1 MSKMS
6 ETEDSIDAWAAR
18 NKPQDHSGRAL
29 PLRGSSART
38 SSPAAPSRGPDEAVS
53 NRSRLS
59 TTFLGIGASIAVF
72 LRAVYGFTIFLP
84 EWQNGAHPEI
94 AMTAWIILF
103 FVILLSVISTNVLG
117 LRMSSGLFVCCVAL
131 LVLVLSLDLWS
142 IWERHNIGE
151 YASAGLTA
159 TMALLLFLTMRRSA
173 EILISA
179 GGLGLILIIAIGV
192 NTPLRPET
200 LPAQIGALGLALLPV
215 MIGVYLTGGFSS
227 MVASELERVLAQSTL
242 KSPRL
247 SSGFLAT
254 EELARLDLEAEEIL
268 DAVATGSKTLPL
280 APETAMRASEIA
292 TKLRFHLLEGRRETW
307 LHHAVTESAP
317 LGRAVH
323 LTDDGSFAGL
333 LDAQQRQGLLEALWL
348 FVNETDTAVALPTLE
363 IVIGSELVASQ
374 SSSDNML
381 VIPISLVVEGISRRN
396 VDSSIWDS
404 VNKIGK
410 FRDSVLNDRLKID
423 IECRVDNPV

>member
-6 ETEDSIDAWAAR
+6 ETEDSIDAWEAR
-18 NKPQDHSGRAL
+18 NSEDRHTPRASSS
-29 PLRGSSART
+29 RGSDGT
-38 SSPAAPSRGPDEAVS
+38 SW

-72 LRAVYGFTIFLP
+72 LRAAYGFTIFLP
-84 EWQNGAHPEI
+84 EWKNGTHPEI
-94 AMTAWIILF
+94 AMAAWVILF
-103 FVILLSVISTNVLG
+103 FVILVSVISINVLG
-117 LRMSSGLFVCCVAL
+117 LRMPNGLFFCCLAL
-131 LVLVLSLDLWS
+131 LVLVLALDLWS

-173 EILISA
+173 EILIAA
-179 GGLGLILIIAIGV
+179 GFLGLILIIAIGV

-200 LPAQIGALGLALLPV
+200 LPAQIGVLGLALVPV
-215 MIGVYLTGGFSS
+215 VIGVYLTGGFSA
-227 MVASELERVLAQSTL
+227 MIAGELERILAQSTL

-247 SSGFLAT
+247 SSGFLAA
-254 EELARLDLEAEEIL
+254 EELARMDLAAEEIL
-268 DAVATGSKTLPL
+268 DAVATGSMPLPL
-280 APETAMRASEIA
+280 APETATRAADIA
-292 TKLRFHLLEGRRETW
+292 MKLRSQLLAGRRETW
-307 LHHAVTESAP
+307 LHHAVTESVP

-323 LTDDGSFAGL
+323 LTDGRSCAGL
-333 LDAQQRQGLLEALWL
+333 LDARQRQGLLEALWL
-348 FVNETDTAVALPTLE
+348 FVNDTDTAVALPTLE
-363 IVIGSELVASQ
+363 IVIGSELVASP
-374 SSSDNML
+374 SGSDNML

-404 VNKIGK
+404 INKIGK
-410 FRDSVLNDRLKID
+410 FRDSVVNDRLKID